1 MVNGRLATFAHY
13 SLLFVLCSLL
23 LVLCSWFLA
32 LCSLLWIILNL
43 QLATCYLL
51 LDTLPSLF
59 LFFAI
64 IFCLYLIFK
73 KDKSLTETYIK
84 HQYEPILP
92 KKDEWPIVKLSKNRK
107 KFINKVADAS
117 REKILEI
124 TGNNAEALRE
134 ELETTLYRER
144 LRIKQNPW
152 LIDPDD
158 EPAFWS
164 RVKSALVAI
173 SSDLSLAENQKKEK
187 YLAIL
192 EEITLRYTEEIAGN
206 FKHSHYKITRRI
218 VTFGFS
224 RLLNTARVKGF
235 RSLFSSQYTLQ
246 DKIQIIG
253 ETDQLRNLASMGT
266 IVMTPTHFSNLD
278 SILIGWTIN
287 TLGLPP
293 FIYGAGLNLFNIEIF
308 SYFMNALGAY
318 KVDRR
323 KKNLPYLETL
333 KTYSSEAI
341 QFGCHSLFFPGGTR
355 SRSGKL
361 ENNLKLGLLS
371 TAIEA
376 QRVNYQKNI
385 TDTSGKVFIVPVTIN
400 YHFVLEAP
408 SLIKEY
414 LNQTGQERY
423 YQESDE
429 FSTSYKISK
438 FLIKF
443 FTKGSDISVSI
454 GRAMDIL
461 GNYVDAEGNSLDKQ
475 GRIIDCKDYFLS
487 NGKVTVDKQREKEY
501 TLKLGK
507 RIAEEFH
514 KINRVF
520 SSHLVAFTAFQ
531 MVMRENK
538 KLDLFNLLRL
548 PDEDIAL
555 PYEAFKSE
563 CRRVLERIHLL
574 EQEEKLHVAEHL
586 RQDMDLIIEHG
597 LANLG
602 MYHAKRPL
610 VKNDNGE
617 IITEDLNLLYYYHNR
632 LDGYALEK
640 LFK

>member
-1 MVNGRLATFAHY
+1 MTN
-13 SLLFVLCSLL
+13 
-23 LVLCSWFLA
+23 
-32 LCSLLWIILNL
+32 
-43 QLATCYLL
+43 
-51 LDTLPSLF
+51 D
-59 LFFAI
+59 
-64 IFCLYLIFK
+64 
-73 KDKSLTETYIK
+73 YIK
-84 HQYEPILP
+84 HKYEPILP

-107 KFINKVADAS
+107 EFINKVAGAS
-117 REKILEI
+117 RDKILALTADNGEL
-124 TGNNAEALRE
+124 LRE

-152 LIDPDD
+152 SIDPED
-158 EPAFWS
+158 ESVFWS
-164 RVKSALVAI
+164 KVRSSMVAI
-173 SSDLSLAENQKKEK
+173 TSDVSLAETKKKEK
-187 YLAIL
+187 YQAIL
-192 EEITLRYTEEIAGN
+192 EDITLRYTEEIASN
-206 FKHSHYKITRRI
+206 FKHSHYRVTRRI

-235 RSLFSSQYTLQ
+235 KSIFSKKYSLQ

-253 ETDQLRNLASMGT
+253 ETDQLRDLASKGT

-278 SILIGWTIN
+278 SILIGWTIS

-293 FIYGAGLNLFNIEIF
+293 FIYGAGLNLFNIGIF
-308 SYFMNALGAY
+308 AYFMNALGAY

-323 KKNLPYLETL
+323 KKNPLYLEAL

-361 ENNLKLGLLS
+361 ENTVKLGLLS

-376 QRVNYQKNI
+376 QRSNYEKGI
-385 TDTSGKVFIVPVTIN
+385 DDISGKVFIVPVTIN

-408 SLIKEY
+408 GLVKEY
-414 LNQTGQERY
+414 LNLTGQERY
-423 YQESDE
+423 YEESDE
-429 FSTSYKISK
+429 FSNSYKISK
-438 FLIKF
+438 FLLKF

-454 GRAMDIL
+454 GKAMDIL
-461 GNYVDAEGNSLDKQ
+461 GNYVDKDGNSLDRH

-487 NGKVTVDKQREKEY
+487 DGNITVDKQRETEY
-501 TLKLGK
+501 TRKLGN
-507 RIAEEFH
+507 RIVEEFH

-531 MVMRENK
+531 MIKQENENM
-538 KLDLFNLLRL
+538 DLFSLLRL

-555 PYEAFKSE
+555 PYEQFKLACE
-563 CRRVLERIHLL
+563 KVLSRIL
-574 EQEEKLHVAEHL
+574 ELEKEEKVHVAPHL
-586 RQDMDLIIEHG
+586 KQDMEQIIAHG
-597 LANLG
+597 LSNVG

-610 VKNDNGE
+610 IRNESGE
-617 IITEDLNLLYYYHNR
+617 IVTEDLTLLYFYHNR
-632 LDGYALEK
+632 LDGYELEK

>member
-1 MVNGRLATFAHY
+1 MGVA
-13 SLLFVLCSLL
+13 
-23 LVLCSWFLA
+23 
-32 LCSLLWIILNL
+32 ILPGE
-43 QLATCYLL
+43 QPGTVFSYIWSAKEPY
-51 LDTLPSLF
+51 TL
-59 LFFAI
+59 I
-64 IFCLYLIFK
+64 
-73 KDKSLTETYIK
+73 DDYIK

-92 KKDEWPIVKLSKNRK
+92 KKDEWPIVKLSKSRK
-107 KFINKVADAS
+107 AFINMVAEES
-117 REKILEI
+117 KEKILEV
-124 TGNNAEALRE
+124 TGDSVELLRE

-158 EPAFWS
+158 ESAFWS
-164 RVKSALVAI
+164 QVKSSLVAI
-173 SSDLSLAENQKKEK
+173 SSDLSLSQDQKKDK
-187 YLAIL
+187 YEAIL
-192 EEITLRYTEEIAGN
+192 EDITLRYTEEIASN
-206 FKHSHYKITRRI
+206 FKHSHYKVTRR
-218 VTFGFS
+218 VVKFGFA
-224 RLLNTARVKGF
+224 RLLNTARGKGIK
-235 RSLFSSQYTLQ
+235 SLFSRRYSLQ

-253 ETDQLRNLASMGT
+253 ETDQLRDLASKGT

-308 SYFMNALGAY
+308 AYFMNALGAY

-323 KKNLPYLETL
+323 KKNHPYLETL

-355 SRSGKL
+355 SRSGRL
-361 ENNLKLGLLS
+361 EKSLKLGLLS

-376 QRVNYQKNI
+376 QRANYQKGMDDI
-385 TDTSGKVFIVPVTIN
+385 SGKVFIVPATIN

-423 YQESDE
+423 YEESDE
-429 FSTSYKISK
+429 FSNSYKISK
-438 FLIKF
+438 FLFKF

-454 GRAMDIL
+454 GKAMDIM
-461 GNYVDAEGNSLDKQ
+461 GNYVDAEGNSLDKH

-487 NGKVTVDKQREKEY
+487 GGKITVDKQRENEY
-501 TLKLGK
+501 THKLGK
-507 RIAEEFH
+507 RIVEEFH

-531 MVMRENK
+531 MIKREND
-538 KLDLFNLLRL
+538 KLNLFDLLRL
-548 PDEDIAL
+548 PEDDISI
-555 PYEAFKSE
+555 PYEAFKAE
-563 CRRVLERIHLL
+563 CQRVLARIFELA
-574 EQEEKLHVAEHL
+574 EKEKLCLAPHL
-586 RQDMDLIIEHG
+586 RKDLDEIIAHG
-597 LANLG
+597 LSNVG

-610 VKNDNGE
+610 IRNGSGE
-617 IITEDLNLLYYYHNR
+617 IVTEDLNLLYFYHNR